1 MIRKIDPILFHTTDW
16 NSVPAKEDK
25 GKTGTAKSQA
35 IQFGQL
41 RVRLVEY
48 SENYKADQW
57 CNAGRVFYCLDGE
70 MTVELS
76 DGRSF
81 KLTRGMSYEVMEG
94 TSEHRL
100 CSHVGVRALI
110 MDGPFLKPE
119 RRNFNPWKM

>member
-48 SENYKADQW
+48 SQNYKADRW

-81 KLTRGMSYEVMEG
+81 ELTRGMSYEVMEG

-100 CSHVGVRALI
+100 CPDS
-110 MDGPFLKPE
+110 GP
-119 RRNFNPWKM
+119 